1 MLAKARPRAAIVTGG
16 TRGVGR
22 GICEALAASGF
33 DLLMTYNTDAT
44 LAEKAA
50 AELRSEYG
58 CSAEHIGGDI
68 SLESTRDAIFA
79 HYDKTFAGSHAL
91 GAVVHNA
98 GQYVGVTA
106 SKCEYRGPI
115 PLGSFTSPGISATPY
130 SDNLR
135 YFSVIIQGPAGSPY
149 EGGIF
154 RWGHAV
160 RFLTKMYHPNIDKI
174 GRICLDILKGK

>member
-115 PLGSFTSPGISATPY
+115 PLGSFTCASPGTLFPNRVGPSNTPY
-130 SDNLR
+130 ATL
-135 YFSVIIQGPAGSPY
+135 GAPP
-149 EGGIF
+149 
-154 RWGHAV
+154 
-160 RFLTKMYHPNIDKI
+160 LTNKLANKP
-174 GRICLDILKGK
+174 